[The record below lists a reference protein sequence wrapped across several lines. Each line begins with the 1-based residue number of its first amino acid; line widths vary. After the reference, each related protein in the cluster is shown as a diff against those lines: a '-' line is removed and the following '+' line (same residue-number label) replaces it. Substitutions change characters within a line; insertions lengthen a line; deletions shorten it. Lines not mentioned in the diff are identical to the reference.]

1 MDRKRSVLK
10 CIGIIAAYWALILF
24 GPLLVMIWNRIA
36 VWFSG
41 GGFYEGSFGYKIL
54 VFLSQP
60 IACSLAHSA
69 AKSISDDNHNIC
81 VLVNE
86 IVTVCL
92 FVFLTWSSFFLL
104 NEIINAISYI
114 VSIVVT
120 IICAV
125 STAKTLGNASNT

>member
-1 MDRKRSVLK
+1 MDRKHSVLK

-24 GPLLVMIWNRIA
+24 GPILVMILNRIA
-36 VWFSG
+36 LWFSG
-41 GGFYEGSFGYKIL
+41 GGFYEGSFGYKVL

-86 IVTVCL
+86 IIAICL
-92 FVFLTWSSFFLL
+92 FAFLIWSSLFILD
-104 NEIINAISYI
+104 EIANVLSYTVSAI
-114 VSIVVT
+114 VN
-120 IICAV
+120 IIYAV
-125 STAKTLGNASNT
+125 LTVKTLSNTSNA

>member
-1 MDRKRSVLK
+1 MDRKSSVLK
-10 CIGIIAAYWALILF
+10 CIGLIAAYWALILF

-36 VWFSG
+36 VWLSG

-86 IVTVCL
+86 IVAVCL
-92 FVFLTWSSFFLL
+92 LVFLTWSSFFLL
-104 NEIINAISYI
+104 NEIINAINYI
-114 VSIVVT
+114 VSAVVV
-120 IICAV
+120 IIYAV
-125 STAKTLGNASNT
+125 LTAKTLQNPSNT